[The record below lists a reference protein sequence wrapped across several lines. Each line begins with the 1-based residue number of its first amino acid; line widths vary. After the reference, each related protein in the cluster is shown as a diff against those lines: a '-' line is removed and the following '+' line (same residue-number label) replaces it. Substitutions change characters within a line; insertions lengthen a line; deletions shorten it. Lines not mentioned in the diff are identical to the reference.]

1 MIDNQNIEL
10 AANET
15 NASQQLMWKGAVL
28 LLCLGLFSLVMWSG
42 ARESATAEK
51 CANVDQAAREACM
64 ANLRGS
70 APPPPAKGGQRPK
83 SAAVTLLTTRP
94 DTCASDHAAVAG

>member
-10 AANET
+10 TSNNT
-15 NASQQLMWKGAVL
+15 NGNQQLVWKGAVL
-28 LLCLGLFSLVMWSG
+28 LLCLGLFALVMWSG

-51 CANVDQAAREACM
+51 CANADQAAREACV

-70 APPPPAKGGQRPK
+70 APLPPSKGDQRPII
-83 SAAVTLLTTRP
+83 SAARP
-94 DTCASDHAAVAG
+94 VDY